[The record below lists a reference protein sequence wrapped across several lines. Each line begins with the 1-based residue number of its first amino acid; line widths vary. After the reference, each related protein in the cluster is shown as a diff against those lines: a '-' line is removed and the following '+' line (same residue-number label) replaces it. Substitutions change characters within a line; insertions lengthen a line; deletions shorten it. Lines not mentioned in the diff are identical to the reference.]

1 MLETSPP
8 PERQPE
14 VSLTLKARAK
24 AHRLYNEHELRDRV
38 RDECGTIFRKSESD
52 EYHLVESGRSIVV
65 VVQDDGSRTV
75 ITQMHE
81 HPDYHNDNG
90 YQQLG
95 ELP

>member
-1 MLETSPP
+1 MPS

-38 RDECGTIFRKSESD
+38 RNQRGTLFRKDESD
-52 EYHLVESGRSIVV
+52 EYHLVDSGRSIVIV
-65 VVQDDGSRTV
+65 VEDDGSRTV
-75 ITQMHE
+75 ITQMHD
-81 HPDYHNDNG
+81 HPDYHKDNR
-90 YQQLG
+90 YQQIG

>member
-1 MLETSPP
+1 MLEMSS

-24 AHRLYNEHELRDRV
+24 AHRLYTEYELRDRV
-38 RDECGTIFRKSESD
+38 RDERGTLFRKGESS

-65 VVQDDGSRTV
+65 VVEDDGSRTV
-75 ITQMHE
+75 ITQMHD
-81 HPDYHNDNG
+81 HPDYHTDNR